1 MAKPKPSKERVKMS
15 LLVDPDTA
23 ADLTEL
29 TAARKAH
36 ALRRGN
42 PAVRVS
48 DVVNE
53 VLRKGINAMKK
64 DRP

>member
-1 MAKPKPSKERVKMS
+1 MS

>member
-1 MAKPKPSKERVKMS
+1 MAKRKSSKERVKMS
-15 LLVDPDTA
+15 LLVDPDVA

-36 ALRRGN
+36 ALRRGK
-42 PAVRVS
+42 PSVRVS

-53 VLRKGINAMKK
+53 VLRKGIDAMKK
-64 DRP
+64 NRP